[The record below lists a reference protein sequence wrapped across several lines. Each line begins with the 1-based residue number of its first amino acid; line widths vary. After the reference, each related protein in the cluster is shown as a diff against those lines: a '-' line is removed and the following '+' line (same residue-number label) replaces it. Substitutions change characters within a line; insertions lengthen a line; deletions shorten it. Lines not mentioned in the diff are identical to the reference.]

1 METRKRNI
9 VFDFENTAEAEST
22 GWTHTAALSDLAWL
36 ASALSAALFAAFN
49 SFAAA
54 ASFFFFSAPA
64 SFCGKGTLRMR
75 IGRQSTKLQTYN
87 YGGRFA

>member
-9 VFDFENTAEAEST
+9 VFDFENTQSRKY
-22 GWTHTAALSDLAWL
+22 WLDTHTAALSALA
-36 ASALSAALFAAFN
+36 ASASAFSAALFAAFN
-49 SFAAA
+49 SLAA
-54 ASFFFFSAPA
+54 ASSFFFLSASA
-64 SFCGKGTLRMR
+64 CFCGKGTLRMR